1 MRLPVLRALSPNLL
15 SESGAAVLSALL
27 LLLSFPPFNLNFLAW
42 ISLAPLLYVLVRGVR
57 PRRAFWLGWLL
68 GIEFTFFAE
77 NWIAHSMT
85 VFGGMLTILAYLI
98 ALFFAAILALFP
110 AAFSLIMARFV
121 KQWGVRAL
129 ALAPLVWTAIEWVRP
144 YLTSVTW
151 NAVGVSQFRYPAI
164 SRLAQ
169 YGGVYLISACVVA
182 GNAVAVLLLK
192 AIWEKNRAL
201 IRPAALLA
209 ILVVFSVLFS
219 ESNKMPAKPAS
230 RPVTVVG
237 VQPNLPPDKTVSFV
251 DLENNLRLSREG
263 VAKAPEKRADLII
276 WAESPLLLFY
286 ESEEGV
292 RAALDGL
299 ANETGSHLIVN
310 STAQVGGQYTNSVQV
325 IPPKSADRPMKR
337 YDKVRLVP
345 FGEYVPFNA
354 VLKYVVP
361 RVISSESG
369 GFARGTEAVVNTL
382 RLETSRGFMISAE
395 QEGTA
400 IERTTDFIRVS
411 SFICYEAAYP
421 DLVRQ
426 FVRNG
431 ATMLVNVSNDA
442 WFGNTAGAEQHLA
455 HAIMRAIE
463 NNRPLVRVTNSGVSA
478 LITAE
483 GTVIDRLPSFTAA
496 TQVWT
501 AEPRRELTFY
511 TRHGEWFAM
520 ACALLG
526 LLALVLSFTRLGRG
540 AGSGNTLTIPY
551 AGITFFLTLLFF
563 TVSTK
568 LTYFPDAFF
577 QNPIMGSN

>member
-1 MRLPVLRALSPNLL
+1 MRFSDLRATSQSLL
-15 SESGAAVLSALL
+15 IESGAVVVSALL
-27 LLLSFPPFNLNFLAW
+27 WLLSIPPFNLNFLAW
-42 ISLAPLLYVLVRGVR
+42 ISLTPLLYVLARGAR

-110 AAFSLIMARFV
+110 AAFAVLMARFV
-121 KQWGVRAL
+121 NQWGVRAL
-129 ALAPLVWTAIEWVRP
+129 ALAPLVWTATEWVRP

-151 NAVGVSQFRYPAI
+151 NAIGVSQYRYPAI

-169 YGGVYLISACVVA
+169 FGGVYLISACVVA
-182 GNAVAVLLLK
+182 VNVVAVLLYK
-192 AIWEKNRAL
+192 AIREKNRAL
-201 IRPAALLA
+201 IRPAALLG
-209 ILVVFSVLFS
+209 IFVVFGVLFS

-230 RPVTVVG
+230 RPVTIVG

-263 VAKAPEKRADLII
+263 VAKAPEKKADLII
-276 WAESPLLLFY
+276 WAESPLILFY
-286 ESEEGV
+286 EAEEGV
-292 RAALDGL
+292 RTALDGL
-299 ANETGSHLIVN
+299 ANETGSHLMVN
-310 STAQVGGQYTNSVQV
+310 STAQAGGQYTNSVQV
-325 IPPKSADRPMKR
+325 IPPKSANRPMKR

-369 GFARGTEAVVNTL
+369 GFARGTEAVVNTM
-382 RLETSRGFMISAE
+382 RLETNRGFLISPE
-395 QEGTA
+395 QDGTA
-400 IERTTDFIRVS
+400 IERTTDFIRVG

-426 FVRNG
+426 FVQNG

-442 WFGNTAGAEQHLA
+442 WFGNTAGAEQHLM

-463 NNRPLVRVTNSGVSA
+463 NNRPLVRVTNSGISA
-478 LITAE
+478 LITAD
-483 GTVIDRLPSFTAA
+483 GTVIDRLPPFTAA

-511 TRHGEWFAM
+511 TRHGEWFAI
-520 ACALLG
+520 ACALFS
-526 LLALVLSFTRLGRG
+526 LLALVLGFTRIGR
-540 AGSGNTLTIPY
+540 TPTE
-551 AGITFFLTLLFF
+551 GIR
-563 TVSTK
+563 
-568 LTYFPDAFF
+568 
-577 QNPIMGSN
+577 